1 MGAVNKAEG
10 MLFVAD
16 KDGHLTWISPN
27 DCPVIEAKQKPTSK
41 ANVLFRDGTFYE
53 NVEFTDDTLLADF
66 VAFCAAWQNSNIH
79 RIDFPE

>member
-10 MLFVAD
+10 MLFTAGPE
-16 KDGHLTWISPN
+16 GHLTWVSPN
-27 DCPVIEAKQKPTSK
+27 DCPVVEAKLKPTSR

-53 NVEFTDDTLLADF
+53 NVEYTDDTLLADF
-66 VAFCAAWQNSNIH
+66 VAFCAAWQDSNVY